1 MLPSPQTFLTKLF
14 RHLDALDLTTNNLP
28 LDHLCYRVTTPE
40 EYRRLKDYLLRENTL
55 LVESAINGRSIATF
69 RLMDPFT
76 YDGRIIDVLE
86 LPAPKP
92 GSPYPTG
99 YEHAEF
105 VVPAPLEDW
114 LEVLQSN
121 DRIVADRIDLKG
133 FHKSRNRDVRLSLP
147 GGISVKFHEQPLAT
161 VIARE
166 LAEQGLTDS

>member
-1 MLPSPQTFLTKLF
+1 MLPSPQTFLNKLF
-14 RHLDALDLTTNNLP
+14 RHLDALNLTTKNLP

-40 EYRRLKDYLLRENTL
+40 EYRGLKDYLLRENTL
-55 LVESAINGRSIATF
+55 LVESTINGRSIATF
-69 RLMDPFT
+69 QLAEPFT

-114 LEVLQSN
+114 LEALQGNNLIST
-121 DRIVADRIDLKG
+121 DQIDLKG
-133 FHKSRNRDVRLSLP
+133 FRKPRNRDVRLSLP

-166 LAEQGLTDS
+166 LAEQNMTDS